1 MAYLRSLLP
10 LLTAAAILLAG
21 NGLIGTAIALRA
33 AEEGFA
39 PITIGLLG
47 TAYFSGFILSCFFAA
62 RMIHAVGHIRVFAA
76 LSAIA
81 AASVLCLVLL
91 VEPVAWTLFRF
102 VMGFCFAGLFM
113 VVESWINASVRNKDR
128 GRVLSI
134 YRIVDLSA
142 VTGTQFLLPV
152 FGTSGFQLFVVIGIM
167 LALSLVPI
175 SLSGTSRPKPPED
188 VKLDMGAVW
197 AISPLACIGAFTIGL
212 TNSAFRLVGPLY
224 AHDVGLNVTEVA
236 IFMAAGILGGATL
249 QYPLGAMSDR
259 IDRRIVLLIATI
271 GAAMAGLFLSQV
283 AGSNPML
290 IYSGI
295 FVFGCFA
302 LPLFSLS
309 AAHANDRAKAG
320 QYVLVSAGMMLFF
333 STGASIGPLLASWVI
348 DKYGAASFFT
358 YTSIVH
364 ASLILPLIW
373 RSIVNPKVIGRT
385 RYVALL
391 RTSPAIFRMGGK
403 PEKSGKK

>member
-1 MAYLRSLLP
+1 MPKLRALLP

-21 NGLIGTAIALRA
+21 NGLIGTAVALRA
-33 AEEGFA
+33 AEEGW
-39 PITIGLLG
+39 PPLVIGLLG
-47 TAYFSGFILSCFFAA
+47 TAYFGGFILSCFYAV

-81 AASVLCLVLL
+81 ACCVLFLVLA
-91 VEPVAWTLFRF
+91 VNPISWTISRF

-113 VVESWINASVRNKDR
+113 VVESWINASVSNKDR
-128 GRVLSI
+128 GKVLSI
-134 YRIVDLSA
+134 YRIVDLGA
-142 VTGTQFLLPV
+142 VTSTQFLLPV
-152 FGTSGFQLFVVIGIM
+152 FGASGFELFVVIGII
-167 LALSLVPI
+167 LALSLVPV
-175 SLSGTSRPKPPED
+175 SLSDRSRPAPPEQ

-224 AHDVGLNVTEVA
+224 ARDVGLDVTEIA
-236 IFMAAGILGGATL
+236 IFMSAGILGGAAL

-259 IDRRIVLLIATI
+259 IDRRFVLLIATI
-271 GAAMAGLFLSQV
+271 GAALSGLFLSQV
-283 AGSNPML
+283 AGANPML
-290 IYSGI
+290 IYGGI

-333 STGASIGPLLASWVI
+333 STGASIGPLMASWVI
-348 DKYGAASFFT
+348 DKYGASSFFT

-364 ASLILPLIW
+364 ASLIIPLIW
-373 RSIVNPKVIGRT
+373 RTIVNPKVIGRT